1 MLQPYIC
8 SIKGNPMKQS
18 ILTVVILFGLAGA
31 VSVFATEPENSA
43 ETNTPGSEAS
53 SVVTSDTSRSMAD
66 MGMRHQGKCK
76 HCKSHGNKKH
86 GKGHGGMKHGSSHHG
101 KGRHDEEHHDRH
113 AQVVQR
119 LDMIE
124 ARLAKIEA
132 MLEILIRR

>member
-1 MLQPYIC
+1 MLQSYIC
-8 SIKGNPMKQS
+8 SIKGNSMKHS
-18 ILTVVILFGLAGA
+18 ILTVAILFGVAGA
-31 VSVFATEPENSA
+31 ASVFATEPENSA

-53 SVVTSDTSRSMAD
+53 SVVTSDTSRSMAE
-66 MGMRHQGKCK
+66 MGMRHKGECK
-76 HCKSHGNKKH
+76 HCKSHANKKH
-86 GKGHGGMKHGSSHHG
+86 GKGHGGMKHGRGHRG
-101 KGRHDEEHHDRH
+101 KGHHDRH